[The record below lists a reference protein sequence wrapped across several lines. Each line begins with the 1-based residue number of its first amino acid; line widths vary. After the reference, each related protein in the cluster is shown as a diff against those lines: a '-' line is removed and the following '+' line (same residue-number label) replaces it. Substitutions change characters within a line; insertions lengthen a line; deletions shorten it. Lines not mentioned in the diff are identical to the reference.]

1 MEFISMKALK
11 RIVWTVLIFIV
22 GLILYFNFTQAI
34 NQGHAGVV
42 YNRSHGVE
50 DKTLSQGLQFV
61 NPLERITEY
70 PVSTETILF
79 KSMSLA
85 TKDGKPLDVDITMEY
100 FNDVE
105 KLPYIYN
112 KFKGADPTTIENT
125 WLKARLKDSALAVT
139 SKYTILQVFQ
149 EREKISVEI
158 EEAFRKSVES
168 HGFVVENIVF
178 GTPNPDANTTKAI
191 QAVVD
196 AQQQL
201 EGLKIEK
208 EKATILA
215 DKQLIEA
222 KGIADASIEKA
233 RGTAQSTI
241 VQAEAQSKANKLLNA
256 SLTEMIIKK
265 MNADARLKHGY
276 VEIQGAVTPLVEVK

>member
-1 MEFISMKALK
+1 MEFISAKVIK
-11 RIVWTVLIFIV
+11 RTVWAVLIFVV

-50 DKTLSQGLQFV
+50 DKTLGQGLQLV
-61 NPLERITEY
+61 NPFERITEY
-70 PVSTETILF
+70 PVSTETILY
-79 KSMSLA
+79 KGTSLA
-85 TKDGKPLDVDITMEY
+85 TKDGKPLEVDITMEY

-112 KFKGADPTTIENT
+112 KFKGQDPTTIENT

-139 SKYTILQVFQ
+139 SQYTILQVFQ

-158 EEAFRKSVES
+158 EEAFKKSVAQ

-178 GTPNPDANTTKAI
+178 GTPKPDANTAKAI

-196 AQQQL
+196 AQQDL
-201 EGLKIEK
+201 EKLKIDK
-208 EKATILA
+208 LKATEVA
-215 DKQLIEA
+215 EKQLIEA
-222 KGIADASIEKA
+222 KGVADANIEKA
-233 RGTAQSTI
+233 RGTAESTL
-241 VQAEAQSKANKLLNA
+241 VQARAQAKANKELDA
-256 SLTEMIIKK
+256 SLTDKIIEK

-276 VEIQGAVTPLVEVK
+276 VTIQGATPLVEVK